1 MGDQPGQPAALAV
14 ELLPAPPW
22 PDLLV
27 LEYGGG
33 GAVTQLVCGFLL
45 CDELLVHP
53 FLSAL
58 PKLMHI
64 AIADETTSPL
74 LAMGVRYILEE
85 TRKNQPGSD
94 SVLAR
99 LTEVMFLEVLRSY
112 IQQMPI
118 DGIGWLPAL
127 NDPVVGPVLELIH
140 TRPEY
145 EWQVAE
151 LAQQVGVSR
160 SLLASRFSHLLGQP
174 TKQYITQWRL
184 QLALN
189 LLRSTDSSIAQI
201 ANQVGYDSEYA
212 FNRAFKRFVGVP
224 PATWRNNQR
233 RG

>member
-1 MGDQPGQPAALAV
+1 MKLRLPCLPWVAAIFSKKLARISR
-14 ELLPAPPW
+14 A
-22 PDLLV
+22 
-27 LEYGGG
+27 
-33 GAVTQLVCGFLL
+33 
-45 CDELLVHP
+45 
-53 FLSAL
+53 S
-58 PKLMHI
+58 
-64 AIADETTSPL
+64 
-74 LAMGVRYILEE
+74 
-85 TRKNQPGSD
+85 N

-112 IQQMPI
+112 IQQVPAE
-118 DGIGWLPAL
+118 GIGWLPAL

-145 EWQVAE
+145 DWQVAE